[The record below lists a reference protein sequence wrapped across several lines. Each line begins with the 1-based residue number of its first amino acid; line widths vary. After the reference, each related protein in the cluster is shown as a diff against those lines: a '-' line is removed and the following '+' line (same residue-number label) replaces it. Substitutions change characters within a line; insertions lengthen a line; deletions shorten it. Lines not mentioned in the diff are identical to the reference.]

1 VSGFT
6 EATLNIGGGLRVK
19 DGIFR
24 VRKSSGLI
32 TAKNTMTIEKKDKRS
47 PSFCRMFP
55 KVKYDYSC

>member
-24 VRKSSGLI
+24 VRKIIGFDFL
-32 TAKNTMTIEKKDKRS
+32 KEYNGNREKRQ
-47 PSFCRMFP
+47 
-55 KVKYDYSC
+55 KVAFIL